1 MIYFIL
7 ILTILN
13 SALIVYCYKK
23 QNETNKK
30 ILEILIEKNDENESS
45 SEENKQHIDDMLKM
59 REMYE
64 STKEI
69 SLEDLLLRVEALE
82 DQIKELQSQQL
93 ETGNNIVTL
102 IQHAETMNN
111 VTDASGLLAEH
122 VTDLEEKLNLLISWM
137 KEEIRLKELN

>member
-30 ILEILIEKNDENESS
+30 ILEILIEKNDENESA

-64 STKEI
+64 S
-69 SLEDLLLRVEALE
+69 D
-82 DQIKELQSQQL
+82 
-93 ETGNNIVTL
+93 
-102 IQHAETMNN
+102 
-111 VTDASGLLAEH
+111 
-122 VTDLEEKLNLLISWM
+122 
-137 KEEIRLKELN
+137 

>member
-13 SALIVYCYKK
+13 SVLIVYCYKK

-64 STKEI
+64 S
-69 SLEDLLLRVEALE
+69 D
-82 DQIKELQSQQL
+82 
-93 ETGNNIVTL
+93 
-102 IQHAETMNN
+102 
-111 VTDASGLLAEH
+111 
-122 VTDLEEKLNLLISWM
+122 
-137 KEEIRLKELN
+137 

>member
-30 ILEILIEKNDENESS
+30 ILEMLIEKNDENESS

-64 STKEI
+64 S
-69 SLEDLLLRVEALE
+69 D
-82 DQIKELQSQQL
+82 
-93 ETGNNIVTL
+93 
-102 IQHAETMNN
+102 
-111 VTDASGLLAEH
+111 
-122 VTDLEEKLNLLISWM
+122 
-137 KEEIRLKELN
+137 

>member
-23 QNETNKK
+23 QNDINKK
-30 ILEILIEKNDENESS
+30 ILKKLIEKNDENETS

-64 STKEI
+64 S
-69 SLEDLLLRVEALE
+69 D
-82 DQIKELQSQQL
+82 
-93 ETGNNIVTL
+93 
-102 IQHAETMNN
+102 
-111 VTDASGLLAEH
+111 
-122 VTDLEEKLNLLISWM
+122 
-137 KEEIRLKELN
+137 

>member
-23 QNETNKK
+23 QNDTNNK
-30 ILEILIEKNDENESS
+30 ILEKLIEKNDENETS

-64 STKEI
+64 S
-69 SLEDLLLRVEALE
+69 D
-82 DQIKELQSQQL
+82 
-93 ETGNNIVTL
+93 
-102 IQHAETMNN
+102 
-111 VTDASGLLAEH
+111 
-122 VTDLEEKLNLLISWM
+122 
-137 KEEIRLKELN
+137 

>member
-23 QNETNKK
+23 QNDTNKK

-64 STKEI
+64 S
-69 SLEDLLLRVEALE
+69 D
-82 DQIKELQSQQL
+82 
-93 ETGNNIVTL
+93 
-102 IQHAETMNN
+102 
-111 VTDASGLLAEH
+111 
-122 VTDLEEKLNLLISWM
+122 
-137 KEEIRLKELN
+137 